1 MLGIKNISNYL
12 DKFKI
17 NDIKQ
22 YLKQNKFS
30 KYGKFIKVNKRLI
43 NMSFKSF
50 LITYLNDKLPDK
62 LNVHLSE
69 MNSPYFRKQG

>member
-1 MLGIKNISNYL
+1 M
-12 DKFKI
+12 
-17 NDIKQ
+17 
-22 YLKQNKFS
+22 
-30 KYGKFIKVNKRLI
+30 KVNKRLI

-69 MNSPYFRKQG
+69 IDNPYFRKQGVMV